1 MTSQNPI
8 LELWATTTQ
17 FGNVYDD
24 YVKRFNF
31 NYNEL
36 ACFYSLYVFGQ
47 CTQKQICNEWVLPKQ
62 TINTLCKS
70 FMEQGLIQIVPHTGD
85 KREKLLSLTDKGK
98 EIAKPMIEPLLTI
111 EQQTITN
118 FGNQRIT
125 TLVDEFRALQTTFT
139 HTFHTL
145 TGA

>member
-8 LELWATTTQ
+8 LELWAITTQ

-36 ACFYSLYVFGQ
+36 SCFYSLYVFGQ
-47 CTQKQICNEWVLPKQ
+47 CTQKQICNEWALPKQ

-85 KREKLLSLTDKGK
+85 KREKLLTLTENGK
-98 EIAKPMIEPLLTI
+98 EIAKPMIEPLLDI
-111 EQQTITN
+111 EQQAIAN
-118 FGNQRIT
+118 FGN
-125 TLVDEFRALQTTFT
+125 ERALKLVKEFKAFQENFLNTFKQSI
-139 HTFHTL
+139 
-145 TGA
+145 GE

>member
-1 MTSQNPI
+1 MNSNNPI
-8 LELWATTTQ
+8 LSLWATTTL

-24 YVKRFNF
+24 YIKRFHF

-70 FMEQGLIQIVPHTGD
+70 FIAQGLIEIVPHTGD
-85 KREKLLSLTDKGK
+85 KREKVLSLTDKGK
-98 EIAKPMIEPLLTI
+98 QIAKPMIEPLLEI
-111 EQQTITN
+111 EKQAVKN
-118 FGNQRIT
+118 FGDERMQK
-125 TLVDEFRALQTTFT
+125 LVNEFQEFQLTFSQTF
-139 HTFHTL
+139 L
-145 TGA
+145 ESIQ